1 MWLCL
6 WIMWIRDGGG
16 YKWAW
21 FIFVQGKF
29 GVSGQKT
36 LRLDWNHGALTYS
49 GHWELITFTEEAVA
63 WICSHGLSLH
73 MAVGF
78 TNSSVTGL
86 KRRLWENSST
96 SASLICYPSLDHSPM
111 ETGGGWGWGEKI
123 GPHLWKE
130 EELRTAQGT
139 GNVII
144 FGKYTLTPF
153 RHLLSQCQ
161 RTAKQSFNSYISCIG
176 LYTDSLVIST

>member
-6 WIMWIRDGGG
+6 WIMWIRDGEGD
-16 YKWAW
+16 KWAW

-49 GHWELITFTEEAVA
+49 GHRELITFTEEAVA

-73 MAVGF
+73 TAVGF
-78 TNSSVTGL
+78 THGSVTGL

-96 SASLICYPSLDHSPM
+96 SAPLICYPSLDHSPM
-111 ETGGGWGWGEKI
+111 ETGGEKI

-130 EELRTAQGT
+130 EELRIVQGT
-139 GNVII
+139 REMSSSSESTHSPLLDICLVNVREQPNRVLTHTLVALD
-144 FGKYTLTPF
+144 YTPTP
-153 RHLLSQCQ
+153 
-161 RTAKQSFNSYISCIG
+161 
-176 LYTDSLVIST
+176 